1 LRSRKPDLEDQ
12 SSEACVPGSDDA
24 KVGLREAIQKYLAAA
39 GGFGRPAALSTLGLS
54 SAQIEK
60 IFGSLDE
67 DYHISRY
74 LHFQCAAGANYNI
87 NGFPQTHVSI
97 DSEIQTIL

>member
-1 LRSRKPDLEDQ
+1 VESNQ
-12 SSEACVPGSDDA
+12 HT
-24 KVGLREAIQKYLAAA
+24 KVELREAIQKYLAAA
-39 GGFGRPAALSTLGLS
+39 GGYGRPAALSTLGLPVG
-54 SAQIEK
+54 QIEK
-60 IFGSLDE
+60 IFGALDE

-87 NGFPQTHVSI
+87 NGFPQTHLSI